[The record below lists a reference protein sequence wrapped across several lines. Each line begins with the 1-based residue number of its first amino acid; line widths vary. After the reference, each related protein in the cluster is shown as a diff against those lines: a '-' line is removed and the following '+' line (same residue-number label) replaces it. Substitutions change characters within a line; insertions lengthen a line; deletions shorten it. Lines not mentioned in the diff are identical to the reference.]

1 MNRLTKELES
11 QQSGQKKEIYRR
23 DDEMDGYKIGNKKAA
38 GCSNIQTAQLNILQF
53 YFTQFMTWLKVSCY
67 RASAWINRTE
77 GLLL

>member
-38 GCSNIQTAQLNILQF
+38 GCSNIQTAQQY
-53 YFTQFMTWLKVSCY
+53 YFSLTCTQFVVILKVMTIKVSEWL
-67 RASAWINRTE
+67 RLLGASI
-77 GLLL
+77 

>member
-1 MNRLTKELES
+1 MIKH
-11 QQSGQKKEIYRR
+11 
-23 DDEMDGYKIGNKKAA
+23 KKAA
-38 GCSNIQTAQLNILQF
+38 GCSNIQTAQLNIIQF